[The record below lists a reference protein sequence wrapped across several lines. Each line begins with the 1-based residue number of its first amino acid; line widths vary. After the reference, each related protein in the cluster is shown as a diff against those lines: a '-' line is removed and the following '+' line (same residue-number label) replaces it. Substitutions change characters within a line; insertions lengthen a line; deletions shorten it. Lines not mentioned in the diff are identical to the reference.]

1 MIRNLEFKDRAEFI
15 NMATEFCGSNAV
27 LHSIPVEYM
36 ERTFSEIMS
45 NSPYAKCHII
55 EHDSETAG
63 YGLIS
68 ITYSNEVGS
77 LVVFIEELFIKERF
91 RGHGLGGKYLDFIHD
106 MYSGTVRRFRLE
118 ISKNNTDAE
127 RLYLRKGYEEFD
139 YKQMVR
145 GL

>member
-1 MIRNLEFKDRAEFI
+1 MSQPLR
-15 NMATEFCGSNAV
+15 MAVTGISGSF
-27 LHSIPVEYM
+27 LHGLLSAYPP
-36 ERTFSEIMS
+36 R
-45 NSPYAKCHII
+45 II
-55 EHDSETAG
+55 
-63 YGLIS
+63 
-68 ITYSNEVGS
+68 
-77 LVVFIEELFIKERF
+77 IKERF

-127 RLYLRKGYEEFD
+127 RLYLRKGYKEFD